1 MQVEAIRGL
10 TTTSDRINVFAGELL
25 SLSRSPV
32 ASPDVS
38 MAGVDGGGGGG
49 EVADRTSPLCF
60 DALYCALATFHWQW
74 KESGLL
80 EMRQGME
87 QTRAALVKMTPR
99 WRLAGE
105 YLEMERHHDVTGIIT
120 DRASES

>member
-10 TTTSDRINVFAGELL
+10 TTTSERIKVFAGELL
-25 SLSRSPV
+25 SVSHSPV
-32 ASPDVS
+32 ASPDVR
-38 MAGVDGGGGGG
+38 MAGGGG
-49 EVADRTSPLCF
+49 EAADRMSPLCF

-74 KESGLL
+74 KENGLL

-87 QTRAALVKMTPR
+87 QTRAALVRMTPR

-120 DRASES
+120 DRASQS